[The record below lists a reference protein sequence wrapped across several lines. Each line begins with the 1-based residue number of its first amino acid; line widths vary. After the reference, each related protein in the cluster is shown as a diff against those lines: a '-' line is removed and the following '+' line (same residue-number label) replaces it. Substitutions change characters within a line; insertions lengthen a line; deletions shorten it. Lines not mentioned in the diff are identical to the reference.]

1 MILIAGTVFNI
12 QKYSIHDGPGIRTTV
27 FLKGCPLACSWCH
40 NPESIAPRPEIVF
53 WDNKCISCGDC
64 VKTCPKEAMQVVEQT
79 VRKEAANC
87 IGCEACVEVCPTGA
101 IEQVGKKM
109 TKAEV
114 LKEIEKDRVFYEE
127 SGGGVT
133 FSGGECLMQPE
144 FLTGL
149 LTDCKARGLHTA
161 LDTSGYASWQT
172 IAGLKDAVDL
182 FLYDLKLMDEEQH
195 RKYTGVSNKL
205 ILENLQ
211 KLAKNGKLIWI
222 RVPVIP
228 GINDDD
234 ANLQALGAFLHS
246 LQIRDVFLLPYHGIA
261 ANKYARMGKD
271 YQFSALESPSHEQL
285 EAMQLG
291 LQTFGLNVQIGG

>member
-1 MILIAGTVFNI
+1 MIPITGTVFNI

-27 FLKGCPLACSWCH
+27 FFKGCPLACLWCH
-40 NPESIAPRPEIVF
+40 NPESIAPKPEIIF
-53 WDNKCISCGDC
+53 GSNKCIGCGDC

-87 IGCEACVEVCPTGA
+87 IGCEACVTVCPTGA
-101 IEQVGKKM
+101 IEQAGKKM
-109 TKAEV
+109 TEAEI

-149 LTDCKARGLHTA
+149 LTACKARGLHTA

-182 FLYDLKLMDEEQH
+182 FLYDLKLMDDKQH

-211 KLAKNGKLIWI
+211 KLANNGKLIWV

-234 ANLQALGAFLHS
+234 ANLQAMGAFLYS
-246 LQIRDVFLLPYHGIA
+246 LQIRDVFLLPYHNIA
-261 ANKYARMGKD
+261 VNKYTRLGTS
-271 YQFSALESPSHEQL
+271 YQLSALTPPSHKQM
-285 EAMQLG
+285 EAMLPG
-291 LQTFGLNVQIGG
+291 LQEFGLNVQIGG